1 VDISDTFDLKMKTT
15 KVFGSQFNNRGVYAV
30 AMKANEGLAK
40 FRGYQAGVDVAE
52 AFEVGKFLFEI

>member
-1 VDISDTFDLKMKTT
+1 
-15 KVFGSQFNNRGVYAV
+15 VYAV